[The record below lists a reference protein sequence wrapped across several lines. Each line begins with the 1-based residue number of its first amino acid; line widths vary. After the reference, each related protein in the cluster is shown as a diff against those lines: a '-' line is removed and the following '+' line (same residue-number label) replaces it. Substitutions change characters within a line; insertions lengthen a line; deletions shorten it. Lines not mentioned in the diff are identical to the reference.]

1 VNRSLNSLSL
11 NRWLYRLW
19 AFSFAL
25 TLQSCSI
32 AETFTNTDSSASKK
46 TFSEFIRWR
55 MTKEKSPPRVQIEQ
69 SDDWRNLDSSSTNY
83 AVWIGH
89 ASFLVNNG
97 DLTII
102 TDPIF
107 SDRASP
113 VPWAGPKRMIPP
125 AIPLADLP
133 AIDVVVISHNHYD
146 HLDLPSL
153 KALQR
158 TNPKLSILVPQGDKS
173 LLEGQGLENV
183 HEFRW
188 WQNIRLGKTEFTF
201 TPVQHWSGRGIAGR
215 NGSLWGG
222 WFMKSPTLSLYHA
235 GDTGYSKDFVATREK
250 MGVPDFAFIPIGA
263 YEPRW
268 FMGQQHVNPS
278 EAVQVALDLQVARS
292 FGMHWGTFILTDE
305 PVKSPPEELEK
316 ALDDRGQA
324 SDFFT
329 APKPGEILSL
339 TLE

>member
-1 VNRSLNSLSL
+1 
-11 NRWLYRLW
+11 
-19 AFSFAL
+19 
-25 TLQSCSI
+25 
-32 AETFTNTDSSASKK
+32 
-46 TFSEFIRWR
+46 

-250 MGVPDFAFIPIGA
+250 MGAPDFAFIPIGA

-329 APKPGEILSL
+329 APPWGNSFFNA
-339 TLE
+339 